1 MLFKSRQEILADF
14 RAQIAQGKILV
25 GVGAG
30 TGITAKCSE
39 KAGVDMLI
47 IYNSGRFRMAGRGSL
62 SGLLAYGD
70 ANKIVVEMGYEV
82 LPVVKKTPVLAGVC
96 GTDPFRVMDI
106 YLKELKA
113 QGFNGVQNFPT
124 VGLIDGVF
132 RQNLEETG
140 MGYGLEVDMIR
151 KAHELDMVT
160 CPYVFDAEQAR
171 AMAEAGADCLVAHMG
186 LTTKG
191 SIGAETA
198 KTLDDC
204 IPLIREI
211 IAAGREVNPDIMVIC
226 HGGPIADP
234 EDFCYHLNALLPYD
248 IAVQRL
254 RRVRNDAHARFD
266 ALEREYKYYISPRKN
281 PFNRDTAY
289 QLAWPLDLCRM
300 NEAAAL
306 LPGEQDFT
314 SFCKLHSDNK
324 TNLCRIA
331 RAGWQRQDDG
341 LLVFT
346 IAADRFLRNMVRAV
360 VGTLLDVGRGKLT
373 AEDFRSVIAGRDRSL
388 ASSSAP
394 PQGLFLSRVTYPET
408 IYISDDTN

>member
-160 CPYVFDAEQAR
+160 CPYVFDAELAR

-234 EDFCYHLNALLPYD
+234 EDAAYIIRNVPEIDGFFGASS
-248 IAVQRL
+248 IERL
-254 RRVRNDAHARFD
+254 AS
-266 ALEREYKYYISPRKN
+266 ERGM
-281 PFNRDTAY
+281 TA
-289 QLAWPLDLCRM
+289 Q
-300 NEAAAL
+300 AAA
-306 LPGEQDFT
+306 F
-314 SFCKLHSDNK
+314 K
-324 TNLCRIA
+324 A
-331 RAGWQRQDDG
+331 
-341 LLVFT
+341 
-346 IAADRFLRNMVRAV
+346 
-360 VGTLLDVGRGKLT
+360 
-373 AEDFRSVIAGRDRSL
+373 
-388 ASSSAP
+388 
-394 PQGLFLSRVTYPET
+394 
-408 IYISDDTN
+408 ISK

>member
-1 MLFKSRQEILADF
+1 MRYFLQLSYLGKAYNGW
-14 RAQIAQGKILV
+14 QIQPNAPSVQQTLQQSLGTLLRRPV
-25 GVGAG
+25 ETVGAG
-30 TGITAKCSE
+30 RTDTGVHASF
-39 KAGVDMLI
+39 
-47 IYNSGRFRMAGRGSL
+47 Y
-62 SGLLAYGD
+62 
-70 ANKIVVEMGYEV
+70 IV
-82 LPVVKKTPVLAGVC
+82 
-96 GTDPFRVMDI
+96 
-106 YLKELKA
+106 
-113 QGFNGVQNFPT
+113 
-124 VGLIDGVF
+124 
-132 RQNLEETG
+132 
-140 MGYGLEVDMIR
+140 
-151 KAHELDMVT
+151 H
-160 CPYVFDAEQAR
+160 FDT
-171 AMAEAGADCLVAHMG
+171 EA
-186 LTTKG
+186 
-191 SIGAETA
+191 
-198 KTLDDC
+198 
-204 IPLIREI
+204 
-211 IAAGREVNPDIMVIC
+211 
-226 HGGPIADP
+226 PIADP

-341 LLVFT
+341 LLIFT